1 MNRSAAILVTLLVGC
16 GSASSPEVIG
26 PQPQPVPGALL
37 SVRAD
42 HLTLVAEGA
51 QLVLRGRAA
60 AIAPMGGAAT
70 GTVRVFD
77 VSTPGVIVTAAI
89 AADGSFE
96 ARVPAAES
104 DLLRVEAEVGP
115 QISFP
120 VDLRRRAGAL
130 QVLASPRPCLELDA
144 VEGLRFDDASRDA
157 VVVALHARCALSP
170 KFHLHVGRD
179 FRFAVEPPTTL
190 TSEGSVSLVHSGASP
205 ADDLVVVD
213 LGDDAPAILSLRAR

>member
-1 MNRSAAILVTLLVGC
+1 M
-16 GSASSPEVIG
+16 
-26 PQPQPVPGALL
+26 
-37 SVRAD
+37 
-42 HLTLVAEGA
+42 
-51 QLVLRGRAA
+51 GRAEKNSIRCHGETLA
-60 AIAPMGGAAT
+60 GL
-70 GTVRVFD
+70 
-77 VSTPGVIVTAAI
+77 
-89 AADGSFE
+89 E
-96 ARVPAAES
+96 
-104 DLLRVEAEVGP
+104 VETTQEVGRRQALAAGLLQLGQAQRP
-115 QISFP
+115 GPAGHNDAVHAQSQHRSGLARRLGRFGP
-120 VDLRRRAGAL
+120 PDLDRLAVDLRRRAGAL